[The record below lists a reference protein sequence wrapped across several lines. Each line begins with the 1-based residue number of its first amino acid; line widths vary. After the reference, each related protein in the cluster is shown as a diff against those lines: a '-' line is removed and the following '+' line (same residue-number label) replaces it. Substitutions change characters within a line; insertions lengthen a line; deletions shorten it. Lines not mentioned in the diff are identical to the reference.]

1 MKLRDQPGRLG
12 TNLKSLP
19 RRSTG
24 SENAK
29 STTHKFLLL
38 NSSGLSEFHSDASLH
53 SLAPMFFFNK
63 NPVCECRQIPL
74 RHVTRFQGKGFADFS
89 FL

>member
-38 NSSGLSEFHSDASLH
+38 NSSGLSEFHPDA
-53 SLAPMFFFNK
+53 
-63 NPVCECRQIPL
+63 
-74 RHVTRFQGKGFADFS
+74 
-89 FL
+89 